1 MKLAGHQPNYIPWPG
16 YFVKMAQCDIFFVLD
31 TAQFQTGSSLDN
43 RNLIKTSQGTQMLTV
58 PVKRKGMGL
67 QRFDEVIVIPGWK
80 RHHLMALKVNY
91 AKAPH
96 FKEVFPMMEQ
106 VLQDTGYLID
116 TNIAFIKLVYDL
128 LGLKTKLVFLSDLP
142 QFGELRKNELIAA
155 ICRHFSADSYLSGI
169 GGRAYNKPEIFE
181 KQGIKLEYL
190 EYEPIVYPQLWGSF
204 IPNLSIVDML
214 FNCGAEGT
222 RKLLLKGVQV

>member
-43 RNLIKTSQGTQMLTV
+43 RNLIKTSQGTQVLTV

-67 QRFDEVIVIPGWK
+67 QRFNEVTVIPGWK

-142 QFGELRKNELIAA
+142 QFSELRKNELIAA

-169 GGRAYNKPEIFE
+169 GGRAYIKPEIFE

-190 EYEPIVYPQLWGSF
+190 DYEPIAYPQLWGNF

-222 RKLLLKGVQV
+222 RKLLLKEVQV

>member
-1 MKLAGHQPNYIPWPG
+1 
-16 YFVKMAQCDIFFVLD
+16 MAQCDIFVILD
-31 TAQFQTGSSLDN
+31 TAQFQTGSSSDN

-67 QRFDEVIVIPGWK
+67 QRFDEVVVIPGWK
-80 RHHLMALKVNY
+80 RNHLMALQVNY
-91 AKAPH
+91 AKAPY
-96 FKEVFPMMEQ
+96 FKEVFPMLEQ

-116 TNIAFIKLVYDL
+116 TNIAFIRLVHDL
-128 LGLKTKLVFLSDLP
+128 LGLETKLVFLSALP
-142 QFGELRKNELIAA
+142 QFADLRKNELIAA
-155 ICRHFSADSYLSGI
+155 ICRYFSADCYLSGN
-169 GGRAYNKPEIFE
+169 GARAYNQPEIFE

-190 EYEPIVYPQLWGSF
+190 DYQPVTYPQLWGSF

-222 RKLLLKGVQV
+222 CKLLLSEVQV

>member
-1 MKLAGHQPNYIPWPG
+1 
-16 YFVKMAQCDIFFVLD
+16 MAQCDIFVILD
-31 TAQFQTGSSLDN
+31 TAQFLTGSSSDN
-43 RNLIKTSQGTQMLTV
+43 RNLIKTPQGTQLLTV

-67 QRFDEVIVIPGWK
+67 QRFNEVIVIPGWK
-80 RHHLMALKVNY
+80 RKHLMAFQVNY

-96 FKEVFPMMEQ
+96 FEEIFPMLEQ

-116 TNIAFIKLVYDL
+116 TNKAFITLVYEL
-128 LGLKTKLVFLSDLP
+128 LGLKTKLVFSSALP
-142 QFGELRKNELIAA
+142 QFAELRKSELIAA
-155 ICRHFSADSYLSGI
+155 ICRHFSADCYLSGI
-169 GGRAYNKPEIFE
+169 GGKAYNQPEIFE

-190 EYEPIVYPQLWGSF
+190 DYQPITYPQLWGSF

-222 RKLLLKGVQV
+222 RKLLLREVEG